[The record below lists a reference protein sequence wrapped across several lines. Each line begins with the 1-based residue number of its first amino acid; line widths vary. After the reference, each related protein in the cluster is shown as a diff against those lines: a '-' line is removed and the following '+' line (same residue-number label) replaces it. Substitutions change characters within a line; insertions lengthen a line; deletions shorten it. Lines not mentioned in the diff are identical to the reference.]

1 MLAFGELAGQLA
13 IFQMAEDLTPKLLSL
28 TVSCHFGDG
37 SRGAWEGHMDGR
49 RVVAEGTDDTRVSWV
64 IWARR
69 DAPRDGDLL
78 SMIRL
83 TDPGGR
89 ILHVGAASG
98 PPLYPGRL
106 LNITTSGSEEGPR
119 ALLGRVDPSVKRLEL
134 RMHDGGMRNVPLY
147 DCADI
152 PEVRFA
158 ALLLP
163 REELL
168 DSVAGFSAQGP
179 ELERFDL
186 RFQQGRW
193 EARYLG
199 QAMRSATLLRP
210 GGWRA
215 AG

>member
-1 MLAFGELAGQLA
+1 MN
-13 IFQMAEDLTPKLLSL
+13 
-28 TVSCHFGDG
+28 
-37 SRGAWEGHMDGR
+37 GR
-49 RVVAEGTDDTRVSWV
+49 RVVAEGTDDTGVSWV

-83 TDPGGR
+83 TDSGGR
-89 ILHVGAASG
+89 ILHVGAAAG

-119 ALLGRVDPSVKRLEL
+119 ALLGRVDPSVRRLVL
-134 RMHDGGMRNVPLY
+134 RVHGGGTRAVPLY
-147 DCADI
+147 DCAEI

-158 ALLLP
+158 ALLMR

-168 DSVAGFSAQGP
+168 DSVAGFGVKGP

-193 EARYLG
+193 EARHAG
-199 QAMRSATLLRP
+199 SAIRSSTLLQSA
-210 GGWRA
+210 GWRA

>member
-1 MLAFGELAGQLA
+1 
-13 IFQMAEDLTPKLLSL
+13 
-28 TVSCHFGDG
+28 
-37 SRGAWEGHMDGR
+37 MDGR
-49 RVVAEGTDDTRVSWV
+49 CVVAEGPDDTGVSWV

-69 DAPRDGDLL
+69 DAPRGGDLL
-78 SMIRL
+78 SMIKL
-83 TDPGGR
+83 TDAGGR
-89 ILHVGAASG
+89 IVHVGVSSG

-106 LNITTSGSEEGPR
+106 LNVTTNGSEEGPR
-119 ALLGRVDPSVKRLEL
+119 ALLGRVDPSVRRLEL
-134 RMHDGGMRNVPLY
+134 RVHDGSTRNVPLY
-147 DCADI
+147 DCAEI

-168 DSVAGFSAQGP
+168 DSVAGFGTRGP

-193 EARYLG
+193 EARHPG
-199 QAMRSATLLRP
+199 HAVRSATLLP
-210 GGWRA
+210 HGAWRA

>member
-1 MLAFGELAGQLA
+1 
-13 IFQMAEDLTPKLLSL
+13 
-28 TVSCHFGDG
+28 
-37 SRGAWEGHMDGR
+37 MDGR
-49 RVVAEGTDDTRVSWV
+49 HVIAARTGDAGVSWV

-69 DAPRDGDLL
+69 DTPREGDLL

-83 TDPGGR
+83 TDSGGR
-89 ILHVGAASG
+89 ILHLGAASG

-134 RMHDGGMRNVPLY
+134 RVHDGGIRNVPLY
-147 DCADI
+147 DCGEI

-168 DSVAGFSAQGP
+168 DSVAGFGAQGP

-199 QAMRSATLLRP
+199 RALRSGTLLPP

>member
-1 MLAFGELAGQLA
+1 
-13 IFQMAEDLTPKLLSL
+13 
-28 TVSCHFGDG
+28 
-37 SRGAWEGHMDGR
+37 MDVR
-49 RVVAEGTDDTRVSWV
+49 HVVAAGTDEDGVSWV

-69 DAPRDGDLL
+69 DEPRDGDLL

-83 TDPGGR
+83 TDAGGR
-89 ILHVGAASG
+89 ILHLGASSG

-106 LNITTSGSEEGPR
+106 LNVATSGSEEGPR
-119 ALLGRVDPSVKRLEL
+119 ALLARVDPKVRRLEL
-134 RMHDGGMRNVPLY
+134 RVHDGSTKDVPMY
-147 DCADI
+147 DCTEI

-168 DSVAGFSAQGP
+168 DSVAGFGVRGR

-193 EARYLG
+193 EACHLNRAVR
-199 QAMRSATLLRP
+199 QATLFSP
-210 GGWRA
+210 

>member
-1 MLAFGELAGQLA
+1 MG
-13 IFQMAEDLTPKLLSL
+13 
-28 TVSCHFGDG
+28 
-37 SRGAWEGHMDGR
+37 GR
-49 RVVAEGTDDTRVSWV
+49 CVVAAGTGDAGVSWV

-83 TDPGGR
+83 TDSGGR
-89 ILHVGAASG
+89 IIHVGAASG

-106 LNITTSGSEEGPR
+106 LSVTTSGSEEGPR
-119 ALLGRVDPSVKRLEL
+119 ALLGRVDPSVRRLEL
-134 RMHDGGMRNVPLY
+134 RVHDGGTRKVPLY
-147 DCADI
+147 DCAEI

-168 DSVAGFSAQGP
+168 ESVAGLSARGR

-193 EARYLG
+193 EARHPAH
-199 QAMRSATLLRP
+199 AMRPATLLPAARR
-210 GGWRA
+210 RA

>member
-1 MLAFGELAGQLA
+1 
-13 IFQMAEDLTPKLLSL
+13 
-28 TVSCHFGDG
+28 
-37 SRGAWEGHMDGR
+37 MDGR
-49 RVVAEGTDDTRVSWV
+49 HVVAEGTHDTGVSWV

-69 DAPRDGDLL
+69 DTPRDGDLL

-83 TDPGGR
+83 TDAGGR
-89 ILHVGAASG
+89 ILHVGASSG

-106 LNITTSGSEEGPR
+106 LNITTNGSEEGPR
-119 ALLGRVDPSVKRLEL
+119 ALLGRVDPSVRRLEL
-134 RMHDGGMRNVPLY
+134 RVHGGSTRRVPLY
-147 DCADI
+147 DCAEV

-168 DSVAGFSAQGP
+168 DSVAGFGARGP

-193 EARYLG
+193 ETLHPAHAVR
-199 QAMRSATLLRP
+199 AATLLPPAR
-210 GGWRA
+210 WRA

>member
-1 MLAFGELAGQLA
+1 
-13 IFQMAEDLTPKLLSL
+13 
-28 TVSCHFGDG
+28 
-37 SRGAWEGHMDGR
+37 MDGR
-49 RVVAEGTDDTRVSWV
+49 CVVAAGTGDAGVSWV

-78 SMIRL
+78 SMIKL
-83 TDPGGR
+83 SDSGGR
-89 ILHVGAASG
+89 IIHVGAASG

-119 ALLGRVDPSVKRLEL
+119 ALLGRVDPRVRRLEL
-134 RMHDGGMRNVPLY
+134 RVHDGSTRNVPLY
-147 DCADI
+147 DCAEV

-168 DSVAGFSAQGP
+168 DSVAGFGAKGP

-193 EARYLG
+193 EARHPALPVRFG
-199 QAMRSATLLRP
+199 ALLPP
-210 GGWRA
+210 GRWRA

>member
-1 MLAFGELAGQLA
+1 
-13 IFQMAEDLTPKLLSL
+13 
-28 TVSCHFGDG
+28 
-37 SRGAWEGHMDGR
+37 MDGR
-49 RVVAEGTDDTRVSWV
+49 HVVAEGTDDTGVSWV

-69 DAPRDGDLL
+69 DAPREGDLL

-83 TDPGGR
+83 TDAGGR
-89 ILHVGAASG
+89 IIHVGASSG

-106 LNITTSGSEEGPR
+106 LNVTTNGSEEGPR
-119 ALLGRVDPSVKRLEL
+119 ALLGRVDPTVRRLEL
-134 RMHDGGMRNVPLY
+134 RLHDGGTRNVPLY
-147 DCADI
+147 DCAQV

-163 REELL
+163 RQELL
-168 DSVAGFSAQGP
+168 DSVAGFAAQGP

-193 EARYLG
+193 EALH
-199 QAMRSATLLRP
+199 QAHAVRPATLLPRAR
-210 GGWRA
+210 WRA

>member
-1 MLAFGELAGQLA
+1 
-13 IFQMAEDLTPKLLSL
+13 
-28 TVSCHFGDG
+28 
-37 SRGAWEGHMDGR
+37 MDGR
-49 RVVAEGTDDTRVSWV
+49 CVVAEGTHSTGVSWV

-69 DAPRDGDLL
+69 DAPRNGDLL

-83 TDPGGR
+83 TDAGGR
-89 ILHVGAASG
+89 ILHVGASSG

-106 LNITTSGSEEGPR
+106 LNITTNGREEGPR
-119 ALLGRVDPSVKRLEL
+119 ALLGRVDPSVRRLEL
-134 RMHDGGMRNVPLY
+134 RLHDGGTRKVPLY
-147 DCADI
+147 DCAEV

-163 REELL
+163 REALL
-168 DSVAGFSAQGP
+168 DSVAGFGARGG

-193 EARYLG
+193 ETLHPT
-199 QAMRSATLLRP
+199 QAAQPATLLPPVR
-210 GGWRA
+210 WRA

>member
-1 MLAFGELAGQLA
+1 
-13 IFQMAEDLTPKLLSL
+13 
-28 TVSCHFGDG
+28 
-37 SRGAWEGHMDGR
+37 MDGR
-49 RVVAEGTDDTRVSWV
+49 HVVAEGTGGAGVSWV

-78 SMIRL
+78 SMIRIS
-83 TDPGGR
+83 DSGGR
-89 ILHVGAASG
+89 IIHVGAASG

-119 ALLGRVDPSVKRLEL
+119 ALLGRVDPGVRRLEL
-134 RMHDGGMRNVPLY
+134 RVHGGSVRNVPLY
-147 DCADI
+147 DCAEI
-152 PEVRFA
+152 PEIRFA

-168 DSVAGFSAQGP
+168 DSVAGFGASGS

-193 EARYLG
+193 EARHPG
-199 QAMRSATLLRP
+199 HAVRSGTLLPPAR
-210 GGWRA
+210 WRA

>member
-1 MLAFGELAGQLA
+1 
-13 IFQMAEDLTPKLLSL
+13 
-28 TVSCHFGDG
+28 
-37 SRGAWEGHMDGR
+37 MDVR
-49 RVVAEGTDDTRVSWV
+49 HVVAEGTDDTGVSWV

-69 DAPRDGDLL
+69 DAPREGDLL

-83 TDPGGR
+83 TDAGGR
-89 ILHVGAASG
+89 IIHVGASSG

-106 LNITTSGSEEGPR
+106 LNVTTNGSEEGPR
-119 ALLGRVDPSVKRLEL
+119 ALLGRVDPTVRRLEL
-134 RMHDGGMRNVPLY
+134 RVHDGSTRKVPLY
-147 DCADI
+147 DCAEV

-168 DSVAGFSAQGP
+168 DSVAGFAAKGP

-193 EARYLG
+193 EALHP
-199 QAMRSATLLRP
+199 AHSVRSATLLPRAR
-210 GGWRA
+210 WRA

>member
-1 MLAFGELAGQLA
+1 
-13 IFQMAEDLTPKLLSL
+13 
-28 TVSCHFGDG
+28 
-37 SRGAWEGHMDGR
+37 MDGR
-49 RVVAEGTDDTRVSWV
+49 HVVAEGTDDAGVSWV

-69 DAPRDGDLL
+69 DEPRDGDLL
-78 SMIRL
+78 SMIKL
-83 TDPGGR
+83 ADATGR

-106 LNITTSGSEEGPR
+106 LNVSTSGSEEGPR
-119 ALLGRVDPSVKRLEL
+119 ALLARVHPSIRRLEL
-134 RMHDGGMRNVPLY
+134 RVHDGSTRKVPLF
-147 DCADI
+147 DCAEI

-163 REELL
+163 REAVL
-168 DSVAGFSAQGP
+168 DSVAGLSAKGQ

-193 EARYLG
+193 EARHPVL
-199 QAMRSATLLRP
+199 MRSATLLS
-210 GGWRA
+210 A

>member
-1 MLAFGELAGQLA
+1 
-13 IFQMAEDLTPKLLSL
+13 
-28 TVSCHFGDG
+28 
-37 SRGAWEGHMDGR
+37 MDGR
-49 RVVAEGTDDTRVSWV
+49 HVVAEGADDTGVSWV

-83 TDPGGR
+83 TDSGGR
-89 ILHVGAASG
+89 IIHVGAASG

-106 LNITTSGSEEGPR
+106 LNISTSGSEEGPR
-119 ALLGRVDPSVKRLEL
+119 ALLGRVDPAVRRLEL
-134 RMHDGGMRNVPLY
+134 RVHDGSTRTVPLY
-147 DCADI
+147 DCTEL

-163 REELL
+163 RDELL
-168 DSVAGFSAQGP
+168 DSVAGFGAKDR

-193 EARYLG
+193 EARHPG
-199 QAMRSATLLRP
+199 TGVWRGTLLPPAR
-210 GGWRA
+210 WRA

>member
-1 MLAFGELAGQLA
+1 
-13 IFQMAEDLTPKLLSL
+13 
-28 TVSCHFGDG
+28 
-37 SRGAWEGHMDGR
+37 MDGR
-49 RVVAEGTDDTRVSWV
+49 HVVAEGTDDTGVSWV

-83 TDPGGR
+83 TDSGGR
-89 ILHVGAASG
+89 IIHLGAASG
-98 PPLYPGRL
+98 PALYPGRL

-119 ALLGRVDPSVKRLEL
+119 ALLGRVGPGVRRLEL
-134 RMHDGGMRNVPLY
+134 PLY
-147 DCADI
+147 DCAEI

-168 DSVAGFSAQGP
+168 DSVAAFGAKGP

-186 RFQQGRW
+186 KFQQGRW
-193 EARYLG
+193 EARHPG
-199 QAMRSATLLRP
+199 QAVRPGTLLP
-210 GGWRA
+210 PATWRA